1 MDMKRWFRK
10 HIFDAFPRL
19 VSGSPAKVIAVIL
32 VVTLIMGFF
41 ASQAEMDTEEE
52 IFEPDTET
60 ADWMDDVEEK
70 FGTAGEYN
78 QIVFIGDLGD
88 ALTQDVLLDMLHTK
102 EAILEHEEINQTLM
116 KEGDLPEGIM
126 TLADMIIQANR
137 TQQLS
142 RSLENIYDDLNE
154 LHISIKNQTEMYKRL
169 NISLAN
175 NHILAESSNPEIRED
190 SAEAFK
196 SMAYII
202 SNPDSWGILQE
213 YMDIFERIIEPT
225 LTQSEVETVET
236 AEDDEDIPEEGQYFI
251 ELFEAS
257 ARILNND
264 PTPKERRAVGRM
276 LTYFLEI
283 SEHIAHVQPD
293 FGFVED
299 IPSVDPSLEEKIE
312 QVENMSDRDIKRSLK
327 EVHEYDPN
335 PLRESIDRSME
346 ILSKAENEDEEALSH
361 LDDTNET
368 LSELEEIYHEENW
381 EKEMKPYV
389 ENYSSTLDGYF
400 DLLDGTLTVIRQ
412 MSSTMRSAEFLPDL
426 IDEMARTTVSLSSQ
440 EFDGQDLVIRRI
452 RAESGMG
459 MVLMDEEIDG
469 ETRREAQYELIELA
483 EETTENSDTKVY
495 ASRVMLEQINDSASR
510 SMNQLLPLAFV
521 FVVFVLM
528 LVYKS
533 FVETILSLGSLGM
546 AIVWTFGAGVLLG
559 YKFNPLIV
567 AVPILLTGLII
578 DYGLH
583 MVMRYREEKAQS
595 KTPSVSTR
603 VAIMTVGGALLLT
616 TVTTAIGF
624 LSNVFSDLIV
634 IRQFGILAAIGISS
648 SLILMIG
655 FLPSILQ
662 IVEER
667 RMKKQKTREKSKR
680 SSNNKNVKKEESK
693 SNDYIRKFLSISSI
707 IADKKP
713 WAMILATLMITMVA
727 GYGAANVDTTFNI
740 EDFLPE
746 GESQSENID
755 YINANY
761 NISTS
766 RVYIMVEGDL
776 TERDFLYAIDHV
788 EFNSRDNRYIMGEE
802 GVNSPLSVLREYGT
816 ATVGQEHYN
825 ETIVEAFRES
835 DTEGNGI
842 PDRNVEELYDLL
854 YEAPESRDSIER
866 VLNRDEEGNYETAVL
881 IFTENEVLINRD
893 LDNAAR
899 MRDKLEEDSEP
910 LRNAGYTTKVTSGN
924 IVGQETTEELT
935 STQIQSLSLTII
947 IVATILTLIFYFSK
961 KTKILGLITTFP
973 VTLVTIWIIGTM
985 FLLDVPLNVLTVTI
999 TALTVGMGVDFSIHV
1014 AHRFLEEV
1022 ENGKELFEASQET
1035 VLNTGSALFGSA
1047 ATTVGA
1053 FGILSTSDIVPLAQ
1067 FGYITAMAIAYSFIV
1082 AVFLLPSALVV
1093 WAKFTG
1099 VQERLVREKEEVE
1112 RKRKEGLP
1120 TLEKREIDQKKRKE
1134 RFPILYA
1141 RRRYKG
1147 NTESI
1152 KKQEKEDLPV
1162 LRTRKIKD

>member
-1 MDMKRWFRK
+1 MDVKRRFKRQ
-10 HIFDAFPRL
+10 IFDAFPRI
-19 VSGSPAKVIAVIL
+19 VSGSPGKVITVIL
-32 VVTLIMGFF
+32 VFTLMMGYF
-41 ASQAEMDTEEE
+41 ASHAEMDTDEDT
-52 IFEPDTET
+52 FEPDTKT
-60 ADWMDDVEEK
+60 AEWMDEVEAK

-78 QIVFIGDLGD
+78 QVVFIGDLGD

-102 EAILEHEEINQTLM
+102 EAIFEHDEINQTLM
-116 KEGDLPEGIM
+116 KDGDLPNGVM
-126 TLADMIIQANR
+126 TLADIIIQANR

-142 RSLENIYDDLNE
+142 RSLEDIYEDLNE
-154 LHISIKNQTEMYKRL
+154 LHVSIKNQTEMYKRL

-175 NHILAESSNPEIRED
+175 NHILAQSNDSDIRRE

-196 SMAYII
+196 SMSYII
-202 SNPDSWGILQE
+202 SNPDSWKILQE
-213 YMDIFERIIEPT
+213 YMDLFERILDPM
-225 LTQSEVETVET
+225 EVESLDDEHPTVGT
-236 AEDDEDIPEEGQYFI
+236 NEDDDEEIPEEGQYFI

-257 ARILNND
+257 YRILNSD
-264 PTPKERRAVGRM
+264 PTPEERRAVGRM

-283 SEHIAHVQPD
+283 SEHIGYVQPD

-299 IPSVDPSLEEKIE
+299 IPTVEPSLEEKIS
-312 QVENMSDRDIKRSLK
+312 QVENMSDREIKSSLK
-327 EVHEYDPN
+327 EVHEYDPE
-335 PLRESIDRSME
+335 PLRESIEESVE
-346 ILSKAENEDEEALSH
+346 VLSEAEREDEEAYAH
-361 LDDTNET
+361 LDGTNET
-368 LSELEEIYHEENW
+368 LDKLELIYQEENW
-381 EKEMKPYV
+381 KEEMEPYV
-389 ENYSSTLDGYF
+389 ENYSSTLEGYY

-426 IDEMARTTVSLSSQ
+426 IDEMARTTVSMSSA
-440 EFDGQDLVIRRI
+440 EFDGEDLIVRRI
-452 RAESGMG
+452 RAESAMG
-459 MVLMDEEIDG
+459 MVLMDEDIDNEI
-469 ETRREAQYELIELA
+469 RREAQYELIDLA
-483 EETTENSDTKVY
+483 DDVTEDSDTKVY
-495 ASRVMLEQINDSASR
+495 ASQVMMEQINESATR
-510 SMNQLLPLAFV
+510 SMNQLLPLAFI

-533 FVETILSLGSLGM
+533 FIETVLSLGSLSI
-546 AIVWTFGAGVLLG
+546 AIIWTFGAGVILG

-583 MVMRYREEKAQS
+583 MVMRYREEKAKS
-595 KTPSVSTR
+595 KSPSVSTR

-624 LSNVFSDLIV
+624 LSNVFSDLVV

-667 RMKKQKTREKSKR
+667 RVEKQEKSEKSR
-680 SSNNKNVKKEESK
+680 SSSKNEEDN
-693 SNDYIRKFLSISSI
+693 SNDYIKKFLSISSI
-707 IADKKP
+707 IADKRP
-713 WAMILATLMITMVA
+713 WAIILATLMITMFA
-727 GYGAANVDTTFNI
+727 GYGAANVDTTFNM

-746 GESQSENID
+746 GEPQSENID

-766 RVYIMVEGDL
+766 TAYILVEGDV
-776 TERDFLYAIDHV
+776 TERDFLYAVDHV
-788 EFNSRDNRYIMGEE
+788 EFNSLDNRYIMEEE
-802 GVNSPLSVLREYGT
+802 GVNSPLSVLRNYGT

-825 ETIVEAFRES
+825 ETLVEAFRES
-835 DTEGNGI
+835 DTEGNEI
-842 PDRNVEELYDLL
+842 PDRNIKELYDLL

-866 VLNRDEEGNYETAVL
+866 VLSRDGDGNYEAAVL
-881 IFTENEVLINRD
+881 TFTENEELINRD

-899 MRDKLEEDSEP
+899 MREELEEDSEP
-910 LRNAGYTTKVTSGN
+910 LRNAGYTTKITSGN

-935 STQIQSLSLTII
+935 STQIQSLTLTII
-947 IVATILTLIFYFSK
+947 VVATILTLIFYYSK
-961 KTKILGLITTFP
+961 KTKVLGLIATFP

-985 FLLDVPLNVLTVTI
+985 FVLDVPLNVLTVTI

-1014 AHRFLEEV
+1014 AHRFLEEL
-1022 ENGKELFEASQET
+1022 EEGRELFEASQET
-1035 VLNTGSALFGSA
+1035 VLNTGTALFGSA

-1099 VQERLVREKEEVE
+1099 AQERLVREKEEAE
-1112 RKRKEGLP
+1112 KKRKEGLP
-1120 TLEKREIDQKKRKE
+1120 TLERRDIDQKKRKK
-1134 RFPILYA
+1134 RLPIISA
-1141 RRRYKG
+1141 RRRYEG
-1147 NTESI
+1147 NPESA

-1162 LRTRKIKD
+1162 LRVRETKD